1 MNLIMNE
8 YTYAEDLINRSYLA
22 AEDLGKKPSAT
33 IGLLAKYY
41 RENNKTDA
49 EIRVLIDKFLF
60 RCLKEKY
67 KTSKWIE
74 CINHQIKASKKYALK
89 RVDRVNITQSE
100 ITIIHNIKEKRTRKV
115 MFTLLV
121 LAKYYNQ
128 VNERNH
134 NWVNTPLNVIF
145 KLANSQMKILDQT
158 LIINELYT
166 LGLINISRNV
176 GKFNIVV
183 NFIDDNSNSETVLTI
198 TQLRDLGKEYLLYT
212 GENFIRCIRCG
223 ALVKPKTTWQKYC
236 VKCQKYSPIK
246 TKTITCIDCGK
257 EVEVDGI
264 VKNKKRCDE
273 CQREYI
279 KKYDRERKAKLKEN
293 SVF

>member
-8 YTYAEDLINRSYLA
+8 YTYAEDLINRSDLVS
-22 AEDLGKKPSAT
+22 EDLGKKPSAT

-41 RENNKTDA
+41 RENNKSEA

-60 RCLKEKY
+60 RCLKDKY

-74 CINHQIKASKKYALK
+74 CINHQIKASKRYTLK
-89 RVDRVNITQSE
+89 RVDTVNITQSE

-134 NWVNTPLNVIF
+134 NWVNTPLNMIF

-176 GKFNIVV
+176 GKFNIAV
-183 NFIDDNSNSETVLTI
+183 NFIDDNSNSEILARYAQVLYELVLSI
-198 TQLRDLGKEYLLYT
+198 TQL
-212 GENFIRCIRCG
+212 
-223 ALVKPKTTWQKYC
+223 
-236 VKCQKYSPIK
+236 
-246 TKTITCIDCGK
+246 
-257 EVEVDGI
+257 
-264 VKNKKRCDE
+264 
-273 CQREYI
+273 
-279 KKYDRERKAKLKEN
+279 
-293 SVF
+293 